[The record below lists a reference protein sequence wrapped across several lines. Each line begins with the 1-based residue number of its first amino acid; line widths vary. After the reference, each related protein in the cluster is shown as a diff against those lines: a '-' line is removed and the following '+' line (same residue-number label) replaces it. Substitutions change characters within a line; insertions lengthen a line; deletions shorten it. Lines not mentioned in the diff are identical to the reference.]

1 MNKKDARA
9 VRKLAEFLA
18 DEFPR
23 GYDATRDGLMDEDD
37 ARDAVNR
44 LGNALREA
52 VEILQRLAGSDTA
65 QCFSTKGDER
75 R

>member
-9 VRKLAEFLA
+9 VCKLREFLA
-18 DEFPR
+18 DEFPP

-44 LGNALREA
+44 PGNALREA
-52 VEILQRLAGSDTA
+52 VGILERLSASA
-65 QCFSTKGDER
+65 PEEQI
-75 R
+75 